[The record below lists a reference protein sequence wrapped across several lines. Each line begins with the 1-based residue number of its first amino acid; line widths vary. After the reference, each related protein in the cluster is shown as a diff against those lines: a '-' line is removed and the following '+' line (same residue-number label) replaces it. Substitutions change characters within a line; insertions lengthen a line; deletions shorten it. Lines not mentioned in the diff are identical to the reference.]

1 MSYHNDINGRNEDG
15 LTGRW
20 KSDEKG
26 VGSIR
31 WNVGF
36 QLFRNVTNDPYKT
49 DNVELRG
56 WRSQSLSNVRLA
68 DNSLYFA
75 DEKNELLFL
84 PASILFIPAF
94 IPANAEP
101 RIVFSNMLFT

>member
-56 WRSQSLSNVRLA
+56 WRSQSLSNVRLGA
-68 DNSLYFA
+68 YFA
-75 DEKNELLFL
+75 YV
-84 PASILFIPAF
+84 
-94 IPANAEP
+94 
-101 RIVFSNMLFT
+101 IVLFTGGDPVTNGVNCDLEEFIRFVIR